1 MRARSAD
8 GRLSA
13 RASPARERS
22 DASAAPGTYILA
34 AGSASAPW
42 VVLSKLSRVATGGF
56 VSCFVNVAAAAV
68 KGAGVAPALSAASVD
83 EPVGVFNLAPVGVRE
98 FMYEDGGGG
107 GRDECEAAAAA
118 TAAEEDDDERED
130 EEDEEVDEV

>member
-1 MRARSAD
+1 M
-8 GRLSA
+8 
-13 RASPARERS
+13 
-22 DASAAPGTYILA
+22 A

-107 GRDECEAAAAA
+107 GRDECEATAAA
-118 TAAEEDDDERED
+118 TAAAEEELDDRE
-130 EEDEEVDEV
+130 EEVDEEVDEV

>member
-1 MRARSAD
+1 MAVA
-8 GRLSA
+8 
-13 RASPARERS
+13 
-22 DASAAPGTYILA
+22 
-34 AGSASAPW
+34 SASAPW

-68 KGAGVAPALSAASVD
+68 AAAGVAPALSAASVD
-83 EPVGVFNLAPVGVRE
+83 EPVGVFTLAPVGVRE

-118 TAAEEDDDERED
+118 TAAEEEDDERED